1 MVAPQDEQDIAAQWR
16 TFIEAHRLDAV
27 VCIAAALRR
36 GVLDEA
42 EANRYQRPAVNLPSL
57 GSCRALGSCMKP
69 RKPPTVWSA
78 SEATEM
84 AKSLL
89 IISRQAPWNGPSA
102 RESLDI
108 ALAGGAFDLPLGM
121 LFLDD
126 GVFQL
131 APGQQ
136 PAALQQKNLAA
147 NLQALP
153 MFGVD
158 ELFACGHSL
167 AERGLAGDALELP
180 VQVLDDAALAA
191 LIARFDQVVTL

>member
-1 MVAPQDEQDIAAQWR
+1 
-16 TFIEAHRLDAV
+16 
-27 VCIAAALRR
+27 
-36 GVLDEA
+36 
-42 EANRYQRPAVNLPSL
+42 
-57 GSCRALGSCMKP
+57 
-69 RKPPTVWSA
+69 
-78 SEATEM
+78 M

-102 RESLDI
+102 REALDI

-131 APGQQ
+131 DDAQQ
-136 PAALQQKNLAA
+136 PATLQQKNLAA

-158 ELFACGHSL
+158 ALFACGHSL
-167 AERGLAGDALELP
+167 AERSLDAGSLALP
-180 VQVLDDAALAA
+180 VEVLDDTALAA
-191 LIARFDQVVTL
+191 LIGRYDQVVTL